1 MEFKTT
7 EDKVCYGIGT
17 QVAAQLTNGG
27 MFPGF
32 NVDAL
37 IEGVKDALNGNKL
50 QLDVEEIKQAFNEIN
65 QKLTAEQAE
74 LAKEAKAKSEAFLAE
89 NAKKDGVTVTASGLQ
104 YEVLAEGN
112 GEKPSKES
120 VVKVHYHGTL
130 ADGTV
135 FDSSVQRGEPAVFPL
150 NQVIRGWTEGLQL
163 MKVGSKFRFA
173 IPSDLAYGD
182 QGTGPIPP
190 AAALVF
196 EVELLEIVK

>member
-32 NVDAL
+32 NVEAL
-37 IEGVKDALNGNKL
+37 LEGLKDALNGNKL
-50 QLDVEEIKQAFNEIN
+50 QLDVEDIKKAFAQINE
-65 QKLTAEQAE
+65 KLAAEQAS

-89 NAKKDGVTVTASGLQ
+89 NAKKEGVVVTPSGLQ
-104 YEVLAEGN
+104 YEVLTEGT
-112 GEKPSKES
+112 GAKPVKES

-150 NQVIRGWTEGLQL
+150 NQVIAGWTEGLQL
-163 MKVGSKFRFA
+163 MNVGSKFRFA
-173 IPSDLAYGD
+173 IPSNLAYGD
-182 QGTGPIPP
+182 SGTGPIPP

>member
-1 MEFKTT
+1 M
-7 EDKVCYGIGT
+7 
-17 QVAAQLTNGG
+17 
-27 MFPGF
+27 
-32 NVDAL
+32 
-37 IEGVKDALNGNKL
+37 
-50 QLDVEEIKQAFNEIN
+50 
-65 QKLTAEQAE
+65 
-74 LAKEAKAKSEAFLAE
+74 
-89 NAKKDGVTVTASGLQ
+89 
-104 YEVLAEGN
+104 
-112 GEKPSKES
+112 PSKES

>member
-65 QKLTAEQAE
+65 QKLAAEQAE
-74 LAKEAKAKSEAFLAE
+74 LAKEA

-112 GEKPSKES
+112 GEMPSKES